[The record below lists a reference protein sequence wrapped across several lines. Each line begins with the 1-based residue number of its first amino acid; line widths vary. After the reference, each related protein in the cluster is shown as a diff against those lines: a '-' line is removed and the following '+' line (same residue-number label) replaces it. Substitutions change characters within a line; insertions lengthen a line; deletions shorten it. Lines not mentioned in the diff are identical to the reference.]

1 MKVYER
7 TITTLELT
15 DVEEV
20 ALNIAHQL
28 LNEVEAN
35 LFKNSDIIMN
45 ADTGEVVE
53 RGNLVITRNLLD
65 TLLNDRCPTRWE
77 LHD

>member
-53 RGNLVITRNLLD
+53 RGNLAITRNLLD

-77 LHD
+77 LHG

>member
-1 MKVYER
+1 MKIYER
-7 TITTLELT
+7 TIATLELT

-35 LFKNSDIIMN
+35 LFKNNDIVIN

>member
-1 MKVYER
+1 MKIYER
-7 TITTLELT
+7 TIATLELT

-35 LFKNSDIIMN
+35 LFKNNDIIIN
-45 ADTGEVVE
+45 ANTGEVVE

>member
-1 MKVYER
+1 MKIYER
-7 TITTLELT
+7 TIATLELT

-35 LFKNSDIIMN
+35 LFKNNDIIIN

>member
-45 ADTGEVVE
+45 ADTGEIVE
-53 RGNLVITRNLLD
+53 RGNLAITRNLLD

-77 LHD
+77 LHG